1 MSVTWTSS
9 RQTLTLPL
17 TRSGVLEAL
26 LLRPGADSAL
36 RPSAASQGE
45 MGRDERGRWS
55 HSSEVNMSAV
65 LTHRKLPCSNLV
77 VLSIYSTIAAEQVGS
92 NEQVTCP
99 AVLSSARQVQSRLSQ
114 RRTRPVMRTPAAAVA
129 CPPAA

>member
-26 LLRPGADSAL
+26 LLRPGGGADSARSG
-36 RPSAASQGE
+36 RPACQGE
-45 MGRDERGRWS
+45 MGGEMRGRWS

-77 VLSIYSTIAAEQVGS
+77 VLSIYSTLSLPSKWAATS
-92 NEQVTCP
+92 K
-99 AVLSSARQVQSRLSQ
+99 LRARRCYPQHAKYSPVYRNVARVQ
-114 RRTRPVMRTPAAAVA
+114 
-129 CPPAA
+129 

>member
-36 RPSAASQGE
+36 RPSGVRERWGE
-45 MGRDERGRWS
+45 MRGRWS

-92 NEQVTCP
+92 NEQVTCRRCYP
-99 AVLSSARQVQSRLSQ
+99 QHAKYSPVYRNVARVQ
-114 RRTRPVMRTPAAAVA
+114 
-129 CPPAA
+129 